1 MNRLTLLLTLT
12 LLTGCATTS
21 GTRSL
26 TAEEENKRLAR
37 AFTEEIYN
45 QRQLDR
51 IPVYVAQDFVDE
63 SSGAPPEA
71 KGPDFV
77 RKQAEAS
84 LAALPDLH
92 FDIEHLLAD
101 GDLVLI
107 HWKATGTDAKTLD
120 EAGKPK
126 QLTLQGQSL
135 FRMQQGKIVE
145 SWDITDRLGF
155 LLQRGFKL
163 LPPVAAPAAPP
174 ASATPPAPP
183 PVQPPA
189 S

>member
-12 LLTGCATTS
+12 LLTGCATT
-21 GTRSL
+21 GNRNL
-26 TAEEENKRLAR
+26 AAEEENKRLAR
-37 AFTEEIYN
+37 TFTEEIYN

-51 IPVYVAQDFVDE
+51 IPVYVAQDFVDQ
-63 SSGAPPEA
+63 SPGAPPDA

-84 LAALPDLH
+84 LAALPDLR
-92 FDIEHLLAD
+92 FGIEHLLAD

-107 HWKATGTDAKTLD
+107 HWKATGTDARTLD
-120 EAGKPK
+120 GTGQPK

-135 FRMQQGKIVE
+135 FRMREGKIIE
-145 SWDITDRLGF
+145 SWDLTDRLGF

-163 LPPVAAPAAPP
+163 LPPAPAPGTP
-174 ASATPPAPP
+174 APAPP
-183 PVQPPA
+183 QPPA

>member
-12 LLTGCATTS
+12 LLTGCASS
-21 GTRSL
+21 GGRNL
-26 TAEEENKRLAR
+26 AAEEENKRLAR

-51 IPVYVAQDFVDE
+51 IPVYVAQDFGDQ
-63 SSGAPPEA
+63 SPGAPPGA
-71 KGPDFV
+71 TGPDFV

-84 LAALPDLH
+84 LAALPDLR
-92 FDIEHLLAD
+92 FDTQHLMAD

-107 HWKATGTDAKTLD
+107 HWKATGTDATVLH
-120 EAGKPK
+120 GH
-126 QLTLQGQSL
+126 SL
-135 FRMQQGKIVE
+135 FRMREGKIVE

-163 LPPVAAPAAPP
+163 LPPVPAPAAPP
-174 ASATPPAPP
+174 PSPTP
-183 PVQPPA
+183 PPA

>member
-1 MNRLTLLLTLT
+1 MSTLRAPMNRLSLLLTLT

-21 GTRSL
+21 GARDL
-26 TAEEENKRLAR
+26 AAEEENKRLAR

-51 IPVYVAQDFVDE
+51 IPVYVAQDFVDL
-63 SSGAPPEA
+63 SPGAPPQA
-71 KGPDFV
+71 QGPDFV

-84 LAALPDLH
+84 LALLPDLR
-92 FDIEHLLAD
+92 FDIQHLMAD

-120 EAGKPK
+120 EAGAPK
-126 QLTLQGQSL
+126 QVTLQGQSL
-135 FRMQQGKIVE
+135 FRMRGGQIVE
-145 SWDITDRLGF
+145 SWDVVDRLGF

-163 LPPVAAPAAPP
+163 LPPV
-174 ASATPPAPP
+174 PAPTTPVP
-183 PVQPPA
+183 PPP
-189 S
+189 SPPTS

>member
-1 MNRLTLLLTLT
+1 MNRHLLLTLA

-21 GTRSL
+21 GNRNL
-26 TAEEENKRLAR
+26 AAEENKRLVR

-51 IPVYVAQDFVDE
+51 IPVYVAPDFVDQ
-63 SSGAPPEA
+63 SPGAPREA
-71 KGPDFV
+71 MGPDYV
-77 RKQAEAS
+77 RKQAEGT

-92 FDIEHLLAD
+92 FEIEHLLAD
-101 GDLVLI
+101 GDLVHI
-107 HWKATGTDAKTLD
+107 HWKATGTDAKALD

-126 QLTLQGQSL
+126 QVTLHGQSL
-135 FRMQQGKIVE
+135 FRMREGKLVE
-145 SWDITDRLGF
+145 SWDIMDHLGW

-163 LPPVAAPAAPP
+163 LPPVPPPAAPAPQPP
-174 ASATPPAPP
+174 
-183 PVQPPA
+183 QPPA